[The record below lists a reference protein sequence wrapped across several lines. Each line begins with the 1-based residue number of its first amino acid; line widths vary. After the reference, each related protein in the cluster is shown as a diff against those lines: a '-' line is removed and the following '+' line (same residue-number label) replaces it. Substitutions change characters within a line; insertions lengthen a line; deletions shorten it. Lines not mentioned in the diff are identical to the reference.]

1 MSKLESMKERYD
13 QIKIPEELNM
23 RIQQEIEKSRKQ
35 QEEKRG
41 AGRNRRFKRIIRSVE
56 AAAAAIGILFTVAL
70 NTNPVFAKEAG
81 ELPVIGGLA
90 RILTFR
96 SYETEKDDIAV
107 SVEIPTI
114 EMIAEDTG
122 VEVDKINQEILA
134 RCNQYADEALRRAE
148 EYRTAYL
155 ETGGTPEEWAEHKI
169 KITVDYEIKQQNNE
183 YLSFVVR
190 GTENWANAYN
200 ESRYY
205 NLDLRTGKIVTLADM
220 LGGNYVEL
228 VNESIRKQIAERENA
243 GEVFFTA
250 EEGGFAGISEDVKFY
265 INEDNRPVIVF
276 EKYEIAPG
284 SSGEIEFEISPASTS
299 QETELGSVPEK
310 TESGTIEKVESEAT
324 EEEMQTSQVYEDNFA
339 VDSKAAKEFA
349 EKIKDATAQKDL
361 EALADLTAFPVYV
374 GLPGVDVVE
383 TREDFLKLGTDA
395 VFTQVLQESVENADV
410 DNLQPSMAGFS
421 LSDGGTANIN
431 FGVVD
436 GVLAINGIN
445 Y

>member
-1 MSKLESMKERYD
+1 MSKLEIMKERYD

-35 QEEKRG
+35 QGEKRR
-41 AGRNRRFKRIIRSVE
+41 AGRSRRFKRIIRSVE
-56 AAAAAIGILFTVAL
+56 AAAAIGILFTAAL
-70 NTNPVFAKEAG
+70 NMNPVFAKEAG

-114 EMIAEDTG
+114 ETIAEDTG
-122 VEVDKINQEILA
+122 VEVDKINQEILV

-155 ETGGTPEEWAEHKI
+155 ETGGTPEEWAEHDI
-169 KITVDYEIKQQNNE
+169 KITADYEIKQQNNE

-190 GTENWANAYN
+190 GTENWANAYS

-205 NLDLRTGKIVTLADM
+205 NLDLRTGKMVTLEDM

-228 VNESIRKQIAERENA
+228 VNESIRKQIVERENA

-299 QETELGSVPEK
+299 QETELGSVPER
-310 TESGTIEKVESEAT
+310 TESGTIEKVESEAA

-383 TREDFLKLGTDA
+383 TREDFLKLGADA

>member
-1 MSKLESMKERYD
+1 MSKLETMKERYD

-23 RIQQEIEKSRKQ
+23 RIEQEIEKSRKQ
-35 QEEKRG
+35 QEEKRRV
-41 AGRNRRFKRIIRSVE
+41 GRSRRFKRIIRSVE
-56 AAAAAIGILFTVAL
+56 AAAAIGILFTAAL

-122 VEVDKINQEILA
+122 VEVDKINQEILV

-190 GTENWANAYN
+190 GTENWTNAYS

-205 NLDLRTGKIVTLADM
+205 NLDLRTGKMVTLEDM

-228 VNESIRKQIAERENA
+228 VNESIRKQIVERENS
-243 GEVFFTA
+243 GEVFFAA

-284 SSGEIEFEISPASTS
+284 SSGEIEFEI
-299 QETELGSVPEK
+299 
-310 TESGTIEKVESEAT
+310 
-324 EEEMQTSQVYEDNFA
+324 QTSQVYEDNFA

-374 GLPGVDVVE
+374 GLPDVDVVE
-383 TREDFLKLGTDA
+383 TREDFLKLGADA
-395 VFTQVLQESVENADV
+395 VFTQVLQEAVENADV

-421 LSDGGTANIN
+421 ISDGGTANIN
-431 FGVVD
+431 FGVSD